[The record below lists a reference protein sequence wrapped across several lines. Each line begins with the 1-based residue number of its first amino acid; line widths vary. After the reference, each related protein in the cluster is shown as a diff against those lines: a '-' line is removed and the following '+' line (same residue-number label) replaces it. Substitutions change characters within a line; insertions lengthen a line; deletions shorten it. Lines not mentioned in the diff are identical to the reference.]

1 MAGPNVSDRCTVL
14 VTSCDRYRDIEAPFL
29 ALWRRHWSDCPFELV
44 AVRESSDGDGGA
56 AADGFDR
63 VVATGQGL
71 SWSEMLAFALERIST
86 PYVLMLMNDY
96 LLDSRVDTARQLELL
111 SRAEAAD
118 ALNLRMNPN
127 PPRAVKN
134 SAYAVSC
141 QAGYWNR
148 EFLLGLARRTKSA
161 WEFERYGSYMFD
173 ESDPRPIMVTER
185 KEFPFVDALHK
196 GYWEPF
202 GVDVCER
209 NGIAIDFTVR
219 GRPPL
224 SVRLREGMK
233 GLIFAIFPWTLIV
246 RIQNILGAGMKEKRS
261 Q

>member
-1 MAGPNVSDRCTVL
+1 VAGQNESNRCTVL

-29 ALWRRHWSDCPFELV
+29 ALWRRHWPDCPFELV
-44 AVRESSDGDGGA
+44 AVRESGGDDGGT

-63 VVATGQGL
+63 VVATGPGL

-196 GYWEPF
+196 GYWEPE
-202 GVDVCER
+202 GVALLE
-209 NGIAIDFTVR
+209 
-219 GRPPL
+219 
-224 SVRLREGMK
+224 REGIGYDFSRR
-233 GLIFAIFPWTLIV
+233 GLPPFWPRLKSNLKKAVFAVFPWELVV
-246 RIQNILGAGMKEKRS
+246 RVQNVFNLGMK
-261 Q
+261 

>member
-1 MAGPNVSDRCTVL
+1 MACPNASNRCTVL

-29 ALWRRHWSDCPFELV
+29 ALWRRHWPDCPFELV
-44 AVRESSDGDGGA
+44 AVRESGGGDGGT

-63 VVATGQGL
+63 VVATGPGL

-96 LLDSRVDTARQLELL
+96 LLDSRVDTARQLGVAGARELE
-111 SRAEAAD
+111 RVHP
-118 ALNLRMNPN
+118 R

-196 GYWEPF
+196 GYWEPE
-202 GVDVCER
+202 GV
-209 NGIAIDFTVR
+209 A
-219 GRPPL
+219 L
-224 SVRLREGMK
+224 LKREGIGYDFSRR
-233 GLIFAIFPWTLIV
+233 GLPPFWPRLKSNLKKVVFAVFPWELVV
-246 RIQNILGAGMKEKRS
+246 RVQNVFNLGMK
-261 Q
+261 

>member
-1 MAGPNVSDRCTVL
+1 MACPNESNRCTVL

-29 ALWRRHWSDCPFELV
+29 ALWRRHWPDCPFELV
-44 AVRESSDGDGGA
+44 AVRESGGGDGGT

-63 VVATGQGL
+63 VVATGPGL

-196 GYWEPF
+196 GYWEPE
-202 GVDVCER
+202 GV
-209 NGIAIDFTVR
+209 A
-219 GRPPL
+219 L
-224 SVRLREGMK
+224 LKREGIGYDFSQR
-233 GLIFAIFPWTLIV
+233 GLPPFWPRLKSNLKKAVFAVFPWELVV
-246 RIQNILGAGMKEKRS
+246 RVQNVFNLGMK
-261 Q
+261 